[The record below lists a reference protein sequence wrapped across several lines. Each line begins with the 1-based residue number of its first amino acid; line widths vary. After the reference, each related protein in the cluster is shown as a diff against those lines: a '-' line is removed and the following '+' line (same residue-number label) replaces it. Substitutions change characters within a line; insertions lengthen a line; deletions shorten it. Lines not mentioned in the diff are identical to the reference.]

1 MKIPACGVGH
11 FRVRRLQSP
20 HAAFLTF
27 VKEMPANCLQNKS
40 LWAVNQGRYL
50 LSIQQKKTQPIIVS
64 KRTTRLWAMSVAKT
78 TRSERRARTL

>member
-27 VKEMPANCLQNKS
+27 VKEMPANCLQNRS
-40 LWAVNQGRYL
+40 FWAVNQGRHL
-50 LSIQQKKTQPIIVS
+50 LRIQQQKTQPAIVS
-64 KRTTRLWAMSVAKT
+64 KRTMRL
-78 TRSERRARTL
+78 